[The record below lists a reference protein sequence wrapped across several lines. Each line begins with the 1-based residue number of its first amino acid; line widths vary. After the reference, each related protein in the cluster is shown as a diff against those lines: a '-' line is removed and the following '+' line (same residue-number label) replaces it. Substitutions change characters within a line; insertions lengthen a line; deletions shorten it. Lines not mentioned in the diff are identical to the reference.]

1 MIVKQTAKVVQVN
14 SRTQGVKQG
23 MRSILSQILDLEDMI
38 EEVTFLQARH
48 DIHRELRKLHRSVK
62 HYREL
67 GEDIGLRF
75 EEMSNWAND
84 VLEPSPTQVSKM
96 AYMNLLSAL
105 TKLEYQFRELLRT
118 NVQPNFAYSR

>member
-1 MIVKQTAKVVQVN
+1 MRPKQIAKVIQVT
-14 SRTQGVKQG
+14 SRTQGVTPG

-38 EEVTFLQARH
+38 EEVTFLEARH
-48 DIHRELRKLHRSVK
+48 NIDRELRKLHRSVQ

-67 GEDIGLRF
+67 GEDINLRF
-75 EEMSNWAND
+75 EEMSNWAKD
-84 VLEPSPTQVSKM
+84 VLEPSPTKVSKM

-118 NVQPNFAYSR
+118 NIEPNFAYSR